1 MSSKRRSEC
10 AAMINAFRTTQSLP
24 ISARQFLVT
33 REWVQ
38 SHINFGTPTATQLAI
53 LGETWP
59 PMTGW
64 LPRIVG
70 LRICES
76 SRVAFEASQKNRN
89 RSAAVVPEPP
99 VTEKDSS
106 WKWTFGKHSG
116 RLLSETPI
124 EYLDWVSENFKNGEI
139 KDMAIREIH
148 RRKVPSPP
156 AVIKRTELFEDV
168 EPKPISDPLTQGQY
182 DCSHLYDPNYGWP
195 GDQKWDGVSPP
206 WEDQQGCDELS
217 KEFRAIVG

>member
-24 ISARQFLVT
+24 ISARPFLVT

-59 PMTGW
+59 PVTGW

-76 SRVAFEASQKNRN
+76 SRLAFEASQKNRK
-89 RSAAVVPEPP
+89 RAAAVVPEQP
-99 VTEKDSS
+99 VPKKDST

-124 EYLDWVSENFKNGEI
+124 EYLDWVAENFKNGEI

-148 RRKVPSPP
+148 RRNTTTDSAVKQPALFQESELPP
-156 AVIKRTELFEDV
+156 ATE
-168 EPKPISDPLTQGQY
+168 PLTQGQY
-182 DCSHLYDPNYGWP
+182 DCRHMHDPNYDWP
-195 GDQKWDGVSPP
+195 DEQPLDGESPP
-206 WEDQQGCDELS
+206 WEAQLTHDELS
-217 KEFRAIVG
+217 REFRAIMS